1 MQAFYHA
8 AGDDNSSELL
18 HIPHLPKN
26 FISIM
31 DKLFNAYGYVPHLE
45 RLLMF
50 YPNYLEKHLLA

>member
-1 MQAFYHA
+1 
-8 AGDDNSSELL
+8 
-18 HIPHLPKN
+18 
-26 FISIM
+26 M